1 MRCKNCGVENEDDAE
16 YCRYCSCGLNE
27 SSSSDSTRDKMQNQ
41 FKKMY
46 YIYFTAITFLIVPFF
61 IPIIYNYFF
70 HTPLN
75 PIVVVLNLILLITGS
90 LFTIYFYI
98 LFYKKKDELRGQE
111 PYYSQITN
119 IAILLFLLM
128 ITILVNYVTGY

>member
-1 MRCKNCGVENEDDAE
+1 
-16 YCRYCSCGLNE
+16 
-27 SSSSDSTRDKMQNQ
+27 MQNQ